1 MVASKTKKVMKYTY
15 TERVLGSFSLIQ
27 REHKKHAIHLASL
40 RAQVQKT
47 ANARNDRLGP
57 HWKNWVGK
65 AVHRLEE
72 DGILASSEPPG
83 TVALTPN
90 GKKAISAARRSL
102 ALPTNDTLSPAQ
114 EDLLW
119 KQVTHQAPAP
129 VVKRM
134 RQRPSDSEDD
144 SDDDEPEYVPPKS
157 RKRARTS
164 LAASKNGGDPAFKL
178 TKAQLVEEL
187 TVLRR
192 AREADR
198 LRAASPLTELDDDES
213 EEFMRLKEVLKH
225 REEEIHLLQRQLAN
239 QHSDAPDPFD
249 VTMSSPLHPIAVIRT
264 QSGSFINHLSKQPT
278 PAPTE
283 HDSDYND
290 DSMFDAPDP
299 DPASV
304 LPSSSSFVHTLVTP
318 EATPSKNTPK
328 ARALQSNKV
337 SSLEHALQLRAA
349 ELQTLEHKLQD
360 PEHKLSELNAQHAR
374 SQLVLA
380 DKDTRISIL
389 QTNLDSY
396 ERQISEKYIRVSDL
410 ERAKADLEAS
420 VAEKVANF
428 ERLVRERQSLKS
440 EHERLKTERERE
452 LSRLRQ
458 DLSDSELAV
467 AARVAESE
475 SARVDATSRDA
486 EFRRERDVQVAACTR
501 LEAELAEQNAAAD
514 EAKQAFLARVAGLE
528 LRVEEQGAAK
538 EEAARVSAE
547 LAAASKSLAVSEAQ
561 NADLAA
567 QLKDASEKLSAAQG
581 GLADAHAA
589 AEALRPQMAALDEA
603 LTARIAGQREVQE
616 RLGRT
621 QREADTL
628 RLKISILETTLG
640 GVRGELEGKKQEVER
655 LEQELAARAEANSA
669 LAGEVRE
676 QEQRLAQAGEANA
689 ALQTTLEET
698 RLELQ
703 HARHAEA
710 EVREAREVL
719 AGQLAEVTTARVS
732 LIAELAAAVQEIADK
747 MRNAEVAE
755 MGLKGDAAVKDQEL
769 EQLRVQVGE
778 SVDRIR
784 EVEQALHAAEAKY
797 VAEIAGRE
805 SARVALEDALEAARG
820 EVERLAEESATARRE
835 GEEVRG
841 RLEGDV
847 RRIGDALAA
856 ATRRGDLIE
865 VERAEAVARVRE
877 VEGELLELQ
886 ASKHADADTIQELKN
901 VFSQLKSAQL
911 ESFAQMDDKVESAQ
925 ASPVPRRRAS
935 KVPVRSA

>member
-119 KQVTHQAPAP
+119 KQIIHQGPTP
-129 VVKRM
+129 LVKRA

-192 AREADR
+192 AREAER
-198 LRAASPLTELDDDES
+198 LRAASPLTELEDDES
-213 EEFMRLKEVLKH
+213 EELMRLKKVLKH
-225 REEEIHLLQRQLAN
+225 REEEMQRLKRQLAS
-239 QHSDAPDPFD
+239 QHSDAPDSFD
-249 VTMSSPLHPIAVIRT
+249 VTMSSPLRPDPVIRT
-264 QSGSFINHLSKQPT
+264 QSGSFIHNLSKQPT

-283 HDSDYND
+283 YDSDYDD
-290 DSMFDAPDP
+290 DSMFNAHDP
-299 DPASV
+299 DTASV
-304 LPSSSSFVHTLVTP
+304 LHSSSSLAHTLVTP
-318 EATPSKNTPK
+318 EATPAKNYPK
-328 ARALQSNKV
+328 AHAQSKKV

-349 ELQTLEHKLQD
+349 ELQTLEHKLRD
-360 PEHKLSELNAQHAR
+360 LEHKLSEVKAQHAR
-374 SQLVLA
+374 SQAVLS
-380 DKDTRISIL
+380 DKDSRISIL

-396 ERQISEKYIRVSDL
+396 ERQISDKDTRVVDL
-410 ERAKADLEAS
+410 ARAKADLEAS
-420 VAEKVANF
+420 VVEKAADF
-428 ERLVRERQSLKS
+428 ERLVLERES
-440 EHERLKTERERE
+440 LKTEHERE

-467 AARVAESE
+467 AARVADIE
-475 SARVDATSRDA
+475 SARANATSRDA
-486 EFRRERDVQVAACTR
+486 EFRRERDAQVAACTR
-501 LEAELAEQNAAAD
+501 LQAELAEQNAAAD

-528 LRVEEQGAAK
+528 LRVEEQDAAK
-538 EEAARVSAE
+538 EETARVSTE
-547 LAAASKSLAVSEAQ
+547 LAAASESLAASEAQ

-581 GLADAHAA
+581 GLADADAA

-628 RLKISILETTLG
+628 RLKISILETTLD
-640 GVRGELEGKKQEVER
+640 GVRGGLEGKKQEVER
-655 LEQELAARAEANSA
+655 LETELAARAEANSA
-669 LAGEVRE
+669 LAEEVRE
-676 QEQRLAQAGEANA
+676 RERRLAEANQA
-689 ALQTTLEET
+689 NQALQTKLDET
-698 RLELQ
+698 TLELQ

-710 EVREAREVL
+710 EARETREVL
-719 AGQLAEVTTARVS
+719 AGQLAAVDTARAS
-732 LIAELAAAVQEIADK
+732 LIAELAAAVQEIAVR
-747 MRNAEVAE
+747 MRDAEVAE
-755 MGLKGDAAVKDQEL
+755 IRLKSNAAVKNLEL

-778 SVDRIR
+778 SAERIR
-784 EVEQALHAAEAKY
+784 EVEQALDAAETKY
-797 VAEIAGRE
+797 VAEIAGQE
-805 SARVALEDALEAARG
+805 SARVALEDALEAARE
-820 EVERLAEESATARRE
+820 EVERLAAELAAARRE
-835 GEEVRG
+835 GEDVRG

-847 RRIGDALAA
+847 RRISDALAA
-856 ATRRGDLIE
+856 ATLRGNLIE
-865 VERAEAVARVRE
+865 VERVEAVARVRE

-886 ASKHADADTIQELKN
+886 ASKDADGETIQELKN
-901 VFSQLKSAQL
+901 VFSQLKSVQL
-911 ESFAQMDDKVESAQ
+911 ESFAQMDNKVESAQ

-935 KVPVRSA
+935 KVPVRSG